1 METLT
6 RIYIYFMGII
16 ALMVCFLAWVS
27 IRLRAER
34 INRIRLE
41 KRGHEDFNKI
51 FNLEY
56 EIKGLKRSI
65 ESLDKIIE
73 GNKQINQSNESTIKI
88 LEERIE
94 RQVDIIKELEQDK
107 DNLTKC
113 IERTG
118 IRGTDGVVRRCN
130 LGHIQ
135 SVISGTHPIL
145 MEKVKKPKKAK
156 EVERGIVLVQPHK
169 ITTDHPNY
177 PNLNWE

>member
-1 METLT
+1 
-6 RIYIYFMGII
+6 MGII

-34 INRIRLE
+34 INRIRIEKERDTSIKANLE
-41 KRGHEDFNKI
+41 LLTKI
-51 FNLEY
+51 HNLEY
-56 EIKGLKRSI
+56 DLKSVNKSLETY
-65 ESLDKIIE
+65 ESLYE
-73 GNKQINQSNESTIKI
+73 TNKQIIEFKDGEIKL
-88 LEERIE
+88 LEERIQ

-118 IRGTDGVVRRCN
+118 IRGTDGVVRKCN

-145 MEKVKKPKKAK
+145 MEKVKKGKSSKKIDANS
-156 EVERGIVLVQPHK
+156 IQTL
-169 ITTDHPNY
+169 
-177 PNLNWE
+177 

>member
-1 METLT
+1 
-6 RIYIYFMGII
+6 MGII

-34 INRIRLE
+34 INRIRIEKERDTSSKANLE
-41 KRGHEDFNKI
+41 LLTKI
-51 FNLEY
+51 HNLEY
-56 EIKGLKRSI
+56 DNKVLKDSI
-65 ESLDKIIE
+65 ESYETLHN
-73 GNKQINQSNESTIKI
+73 GNKQIIELKDGEIKL

-107 DNLTKC
+107 DNLSKC

-145 MEKVKKPKKAK
+145 TEKVKKPKRSK
-156 EVERGIVLVQPHK
+156 EIERGIVLVQPHK
-169 ITTDHPNY
+169 ITTDDPNY